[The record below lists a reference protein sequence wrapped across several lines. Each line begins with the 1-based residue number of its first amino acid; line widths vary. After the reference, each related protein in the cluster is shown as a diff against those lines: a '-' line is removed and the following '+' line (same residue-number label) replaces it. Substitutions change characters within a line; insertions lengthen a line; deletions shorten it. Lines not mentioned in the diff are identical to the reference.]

1 MDYID
6 ILFFHSPFGHAEIED
21 DVWQALDDL
30 RNSGKIRFAGH
41 SISKLEDT
49 RGMAEHWAGERKIDV
64 VQVVYSLMNREASG
78 LISQPGE
85 QVIGVVARESLANGF
100 LSGVIARETEFPKNN
115 LNAPYSRDEI
125 DECVSYVEHL
135 ENPLK
140 KYIQTITQESLI
152 WFFG

>member
-1 MDYID
+1 
-6 ILFFHSPFGHAEIED
+6 
-21 DVWQALDDL
+21 
-30 RNSGKIRFAGH
+30 
-41 SISKLEDT
+41 
-49 RGMAEHWAGERKIDV
+49 
-64 VQVVYSLMNREASG
+64 
-78 LISQPGE
+78 SQPGE